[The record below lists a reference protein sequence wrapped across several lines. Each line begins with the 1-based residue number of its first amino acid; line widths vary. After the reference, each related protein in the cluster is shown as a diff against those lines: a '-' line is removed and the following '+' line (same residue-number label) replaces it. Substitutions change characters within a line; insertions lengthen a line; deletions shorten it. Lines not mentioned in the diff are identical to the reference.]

1 MKKVSFD
8 FDSTLDRLD
17 VQQFA
22 KRLKGFDIHIVTSRY
37 RDSPE
42 YDNKDLFLIANQLR
56 IPTRNIHFTNHTL
69 KAIFFKKN
77 PDFLFHL
84 DDDPT
89 ELEFI
94 RRGTEVPAVSVLS
107 NWKKNCLKL
116 IKS

>member
-1 MKKVSFD
+1 MKRVSFD
-8 FDSTLDRLD
+8 FDSTLDRFD

-42 YDNKDLFLIANQLR
+42 YDNSDVFLIATQLR
-56 IPTRNIHFTNHTL
+56 IPFKNIHFTNHTL

-84 DDDPT
+84 DDNPI

-94 RRGTEVPAVSVLS
+94 QRETKVPAVSVLG